1 MLNIEFGNQF
11 RGYNILVYLTL
22 ITSPPVTF
30 VIISALVILIALT
43 LVSGASA
50 YAYTEGVFDDVID
63 LIEQDEEVVEGTIQ
77 EEPTII
83 ESELAAFISLSTN
96 FGTNFYSMEEVD
108 DGDNNEV
115 EEIVWDNFTF
125 QFDASE
131 SVGNVE
137 NYTWDFG
144 DGNMFS
150 GMDGSHS
157 YELPGKYLVTLTVRS
172 SSENSDSIQTEVIVN
187 FGGFVI
193 SDNMECTCA
202 PTAKV
207 TQIDLK
213 VDPEAKL
220 ISGETTVTHDGSTED
235 CTQRLVI
242 QLCHLRVTIQ
252 EYSGESLVSEEVIF
266 DETFSTNTKT
276 VNFSINPNGNN
287 YKILLETDQIRDWHK
302 PNTEW
307 FVKY

>member
-1 MLNIEFGNQF
+1 MKKTSLI
-11 RGYNILVYLTL
+11 ILT
-22 ITSPPVTF
+22 
-30 VIISALVILIALT
+30 ALL

-50 YAYTEGVFDDVID
+50 YAYTEGVFDQI
-63 LIEQDEEVVEGTIQ
+63 LELNEDETEVVESVVE
-77 EEPTII
+77 EEPAVI
-83 ESELAAFISLSTN
+83 ESDLSALISVNTN

-115 EEIVWDNFTF
+115 EEIIWDNFTF
-125 QFDASE
+125 QFDGSE
-131 SVGNVE
+131 SKGNIE

-144 DGNMFS
+144 DGNTFY
-150 GMDGSHS
+150 GIEGSHS
-157 YELPGKYLVTLTVRS
+157 YELPGKYLATLTVIS
-172 SSENSDSIQTEVIVN
+172 PIGNSASIQTEIIVS
-187 FGGFVI
+187 FDGFVI

-213 VDPEAKL
+213 VEPEAAL
-220 ISGETTVTHDGSTED
+220 INGETTVTHEGSTED
-235 CTQRLVI
+235 CTQRLIV
-242 QLCHLRVTIQ
+242 QQCHLRVTIQ
-252 EYSGESLVSEEVIF
+252 EYSGGSVVSEEVIF

-276 VNFSINPNGNN
+276 VAFSFVPMNDNN

-307 FVKY
+307 FTEYRQ

>member
-1 MLNIEFGNQF
+1 MSVKKTSLI
-11 RGYNILVYLTL
+11 ILT
-22 ITSPPVTF
+22 
-30 VIISALVILIALT
+30 ALL

-50 YAYTEGVFDDVID
+50 YAYTEGVFDQI
-63 LIEQDEEVVEGTIQ
+63 LELTEDETEVVESVVE
-77 EEPTII
+77 EEPAII
-83 ESELAAFISLSTN
+83 ESDLSAFISVNTN

-125 QFDASE
+125 QFDGSE
-131 SVGNVE
+131 STGNIE

-144 DGNMFS
+144 DGNTFY
-150 GMDGSHS
+150 GIEGSHS
-157 YELPGKYLVTLTVRS
+157 YELPGKYLATLTVIS
-172 SSENSDSIQTEVIVN
+172 PIGNSASIQTEIIVN
-187 FGGFVI
+187 FDGFVI

-213 VDPEAKL
+213 IEPEATL
-220 ISGETTVTHDGSTED
+220 VNGETTVTHDGSTED
-235 CTQRLVI
+235 CTQRLIV
-242 QLCHLRVTIQ
+242 QQCHLRVTIQ
-252 EYSGESLVSEEVIF
+252 EYSGGSVVSEEVIF

-276 VNFSINPNGNN
+276 VAFSFVPMNDNN

-307 FVKY
+307 FAEYRQ

>member
-1 MLNIEFGNQF
+1 MSVKKTSLI
-11 RGYNILVYLTL
+11 ILT
-22 ITSPPVTF
+22 
-30 VIISALVILIALT
+30 ALL

-50 YAYTEGVFDDVID
+50 YAYTEGVFDEILELTEDETEA
-63 LIEQDEEVVEGTIQ
+63 IESVVE
-77 EEPTII
+77 EEPVIF
-83 ESELAAFISLSTN
+83 ESDLSAFISVNTN

-115 EEIVWDNFTF
+115 EQIVWDNFTF
-125 QFDASE
+125 QFDGSE
-131 SVGNVE
+131 STGNIE
-137 NYTWDFG
+137 NYTWDFD
-144 DGNMFS
+144 DGNIFY
-150 GMDGSHS
+150 GIEGSHS
-157 YELPGKYLVTLTVRS
+157 YELPGKYLVTLTVIS
-172 SSENSDSIQTEVIVN
+172 TSGNTASNQTEITVN
-187 FGGFVI
+187 FDGFVI

-213 VDPEAKL
+213 IEPEATL
-220 ISGETTVTHDGSTED
+220 VNGETTVTHDGSSED

-242 QLCHLRVTIQ
+242 QQCHLRVTIQ
-252 EYSGESLVSEEVIF
+252 EYSGESVVSEEVIF

-276 VNFSINPNGNN
+276 VAFSFIPMNDNN

-307 FVKY
+307 FVEYN

>member
-1 MLNIEFGNQF
+1 MC
-11 RGYNILVYLTL
+11 VVKK
-22 ITSPPVTF
+22 TS
-30 VIISALVILIALT
+30 LVILVALV

-50 YAYTEGVFDDVID
+50 YAYTEGVFDQI
-63 LIEQDEEVVEGTIQ
+63 LELTEDETEVVESVVE
-77 EEPTII
+77 EEPAVI
-83 ESELAAFISLSTN
+83 ESDLSAFISVNTN

-131 SVGNVE
+131 STGDIE

-144 DGNMFS
+144 DGNILS
-150 GMDGSHS
+150 GIQASHS
-157 YELPGKYLVTLTVRS
+157 YELPGKYMVTLSIISPDGNSAS
-172 SSENSDSIQTEVIVN
+172 SQTEIIVN
-187 FGGFVI
+187 FDGFVI

-213 VDPEAKL
+213 IEPEAD
-220 ISGETTVTHDGSTED
+220 IVSGETTVTHDGSTED

-242 QLCHLRVTIQ
+242 QQCHLRVTIQ
-252 EYSGESLVSEEVIF
+252 EFSGESVVSEEVIF

-276 VNFSINPNGNN
+276 VNFTINPNGNN

-307 FVKY
+307 FVQY

>member
-1 MLNIEFGNQF
+1 M
-11 RGYNILVYLTL
+11 T
-22 ITSPPVTF
+22 
-30 VIISALVILIALT
+30 ALL

-50 YAYTEGVFDDVID
+50 YAYTEGVFDQI
-63 LIEQDEEVVEGTIQ
+63 LELTEDETEVVESVVE
-77 EEPTII
+77 EEPAVI
-83 ESELAAFISLSTN
+83 ESDLSAFISVNTN

-125 QFDASE
+125 QFDGSE
-131 SVGNVE
+131 STGNIE

-144 DGNMFS
+144 DGNTFY
-150 GMDGSHS
+150 GIEGSHS
-157 YELPGKYLVTLTVRS
+157 YELPGKYLATLTVIS
-172 SSENSDSIQTEVIVN
+172 PTGNSASIQTEIIVN
-187 FGGFVI
+187 FDGFVI

-213 VDPEAKL
+213 IEPEATL
-220 ISGETTVTHDGSTED
+220 VNGETTVTHDGSTED
-235 CTQRLVI
+235 CTQRLIV
-242 QLCHLRVTIQ
+242 QQCHLRVTIQ
-252 EYSGESLVSEEVIF
+252 EYSGGSVVSEEVIF

-276 VNFSINPNGNN
+276 VAFSFVPMNDNN

-307 FVKY
+307 FAEYRQ

>member
-1 MLNIEFGNQF
+1 MC
-11 RGYNILVYLTL
+11 VVKK
-22 ITSPPVTF
+22 TS
-30 VIISALVILIALT
+30 LVILVALV

-50 YAYTEGVFDDVID
+50 YAYTEGVFDQI
-63 LIEQDEEVVEGTIQ
+63 LELTEDETEVVESVVE
-77 EEPTII
+77 EEPAVI
-83 ESELAAFISLSTN
+83 ESDFSAFISVNTN

-125 QFDASE
+125 QFDASD
-131 SVGNVE
+131 STGNIE

-144 DGNMFS
+144 DGNILS
-150 GMDGSHS
+150 GIQASHS
-157 YELPGKYLVTLTVRS
+157 YELPGKYMVTLSIISPDGNSAS
-172 SSENSDSIQTEVIVN
+172 SQTEIIVN
-187 FGGFVI
+187 FDGFVI

-213 VDPEAKL
+213 IEPEAD
-220 ISGETTVTHDGSTED
+220 IVSGETTVTHDGSTED

-242 QLCHLRVTIQ
+242 QQCHLRVTIQ
-252 EYSGESLVSEEVIF
+252 EFSGESVVSEEVIF

-276 VNFSINPNGNN
+276 VNFTINPNGNN

-307 FVKY
+307 FVQY

>member
-1 MLNIEFGNQF
+1 M
-11 RGYNILVYLTL
+11 T
-22 ITSPPVTF
+22 
-30 VIISALVILIALT
+30 ALL
-43 LVSGASA
+43 LVSGGSA
-50 YAYTEGVFDDVID
+50 YAYTEGIFDEI
-63 LIEQDEEVVEGTIQ
+63 LELSEDETEVVESVVE
-77 EEPTII
+77 EEPAII
-83 ESELAAFISLSTN
+83 ESDLSAFISVNTN

-125 QFDASE
+125 QFDGSE
-131 SVGNVE
+131 STGNIE

-144 DGNMFS
+144 DGNTFY
-150 GMDGSHS
+150 GIEGSHS
-157 YELPGKYLVTLTVRS
+157 YELPGKYLATLTVIS
-172 SSENSDSIQTEVIVN
+172 PIGNSASIQTEIIVN
-187 FGGFVI
+187 FDGFVI

-213 VDPEAKL
+213 IEPEATL
-220 ISGETTVTHDGSTED
+220 VNGETTVTHDGSTED
-235 CTQRLVI
+235 CTQRLIV
-242 QLCHLRVTIQ
+242 QQCHLRVTIQ
-252 EYSGESLVSEEVIF
+252 EYSGGSVVSEEVIF

-276 VNFSINPNGNN
+276 VAFSFVPMNDNN

-307 FVKY
+307 FAEYRQ

>member
-1 MLNIEFGNQF
+1 MKKTSLI
-11 RGYNILVYLTL
+11 ILT
-22 ITSPPVTF
+22 
-30 VIISALVILIALT
+30 ALL

-50 YAYTEGVFDDVID
+50 YAYTEGVFDQI
-63 LIEQDEEVVEGTIQ
+63 LELTEDETEVVESVVE
-77 EEPTII
+77 EEPAVI
-83 ESELAAFISLSTN
+83 ESDLSAFISVNTN

-125 QFDASE
+125 QFDGSE
-131 SVGNVE
+131 STGNIE

-144 DGNMFS
+144 DGKTFY
-150 GMDGSHS
+150 GIGGSHS
-157 YELPGKYLVTLTVRS
+157 YELPGKYLATLTVIS
-172 SSENSDSIQTEVIVN
+172 PIGNSASIQTEIIVN
-187 FGGFVI
+187 FDGFVI

-213 VDPEAKL
+213 IEPEATL
-220 ISGETTVTHDGSTED
+220 VNGETTVTHDGSTED
-235 CTQRLVI
+235 CTQRLIV
-242 QLCHLRVTIQ
+242 QQCHLRVTIQ
-252 EYSGESLVSEEVIF
+252 EYSGGSVVSEEVIF

-276 VNFSINPNGNN
+276 VAFSFVPMNDNN

-307 FVKY
+307 FAEYRQ

>member
-1 MLNIEFGNQF
+1 MC
-11 RGYNILVYLTL
+11 VVKK
-22 ITSPPVTF
+22 TS
-30 VIISALVILIALT
+30 LVILVALV

-50 YAYTEGVFDDVID
+50 YAYTEGVFDQI
-63 LIEQDEEVVEGTIQ
+63 LELTEDETEVVESVVE
-77 EEPTII
+77 EEPAVI
-83 ESELAAFISLSTN
+83 ESDLSAFISVNTN

-131 SVGNVE
+131 STGNIE

-144 DGNMFS
+144 DGNILS
-150 GMDGSHS
+150 GIQASHS
-157 YELPGKYLVTLTVRS
+157 YELPGKYMVTLSIISPDGNSAS
-172 SSENSDSIQTEVIVN
+172 SQTEIIVN
-187 FGGFVI
+187 FDGFVI

-213 VDPEAKL
+213 IEPEAD
-220 ISGETTVTHDGSTED
+220 IVSGETTVTHDGSTED

-242 QLCHLRVTIQ
+242 QQCHLRVTIQ
-252 EYSGESLVSEEVIF
+252 EFSGESVVSEEVIF

-276 VNFSINPNGNN
+276 VNFTINPNGNN

>member
-1 MLNIEFGNQF
+1 M
-11 RGYNILVYLTL
+11 T
-22 ITSPPVTF
+22 
-30 VIISALVILIALT
+30 ALL
-43 LVSGASA
+43 LVSGGSA
-50 YAYTEGVFDDVID
+50 YAYTEGIFDEI
-63 LIEQDEEVVEGTIQ
+63 LELSEDETEVVESVVE
-77 EEPTII
+77 EEPAII
-83 ESELAAFISLSTN
+83 ESELSAFISVNTN

-125 QFDASE
+125 QFDGSE
-131 SVGNVE
+131 STGNIE

-144 DGNMFS
+144 DGNTFY
-150 GMDGSHS
+150 GIEGSHS
-157 YELPGKYLVTLTVRS
+157 YELPGKYLATLTVIS
-172 SSENSDSIQTEVIVN
+172 PIGNSASIQTEIIVN
-187 FGGFVI
+187 FDGFVI

-213 VDPEAKL
+213 IEPEATL
-220 ISGETTVTHDGSTED
+220 VNGETTVTHDGSTED
-235 CTQRLVI
+235 CTQRLIV
-242 QLCHLRVTIQ
+242 QQCHLRVTIQ
-252 EYSGESLVSEEVIF
+252 EYSGGSVVSEEVIF

-276 VNFSINPNGNN
+276 VAFSFVPMNDNN

-307 FVKY
+307 FAEYRQ

>member
-1 MLNIEFGNQF
+1 MKKTSLI
-11 RGYNILVYLTL
+11 ILT
-22 ITSPPVTF
+22 
-30 VIISALVILIALT
+30 ALL

-50 YAYTEGVFDDVID
+50 YAYAEGVFDQI
-63 LIEQDEEVVEGTIQ
+63 LELNEDETEVVESVVE
-77 EEPTII
+77 EEPAII
-83 ESELAAFISLSTN
+83 ESDLSAFISVNTN

-125 QFDASE
+125 QFDGSE
-131 SVGNVE
+131 STGNIE

-144 DGNMFS
+144 DGNTFY
-150 GMDGSHS
+150 GIEGSHS
-157 YELPGKYLVTLTVRS
+157 YELPGKYLATLTVIS
-172 SSENSDSIQTEVIVN
+172 PIGNSASIQTEIIVN
-187 FGGFVI
+187 FDGFVI

-213 VDPEAKL
+213 IEPEATL
-220 ISGETTVTHDGSTED
+220 VNGETTVTHDGSTED
-235 CTQRLVI
+235 CTQRLIV
-242 QLCHLRVTIQ
+242 QQCHLRVTIQ
-252 EYSGESLVSEEVIF
+252 EYSGGSVVSEEVIF

-276 VNFSINPNGNN
+276 VAFSFVPMNDNN

-307 FVKY
+307 FTEYRQ

>member
-1 MLNIEFGNQF
+1 VKKTSLI
-11 RGYNILVYLTL
+11 ILT
-22 ITSPPVTF
+22 
-30 VIISALVILIALT
+30 ALL

-50 YAYTEGVFDDVID
+50 YAYTEGVFDQI
-63 LIEQDEEVVEGTIQ
+63 LELNEDETEVVESVVE
-77 EEPTII
+77 EEPAVI
-83 ESELAAFISLSTN
+83 ESDLSALISVNTN

-115 EEIVWDNFTF
+115 EEIIWDNFTF
-125 QFDASE
+125 QFDGSE
-131 SVGNVE
+131 SKGNIE

-144 DGNMFS
+144 DGNTFY
-150 GMDGSHS
+150 GIEGSHS
-157 YELPGKYLVTLTVRS
+157 YELPGKYLATLTVIS
-172 SSENSDSIQTEVIVN
+172 PIGNSASIQTEIIVS
-187 FGGFVI
+187 FDGFVI

-213 VDPEAKL
+213 VEPEAAL
-220 ISGETTVTHDGSTED
+220 INGETTVTHEGSTED
-235 CTQRLVI
+235 CTQRLIV
-242 QLCHLRVTIQ
+242 QQCHLRVTIQ
-252 EYSGESLVSEEVIF
+252 EYSGGSVVSEEVIF

-276 VNFSINPNGNN
+276 VAFSFVPINDNN

-307 FVKY
+307 FTEYRQ

>member
-1 MLNIEFGNQF
+1 MPVKKTSLI
-11 RGYNILVYLTL
+11 ILT
-22 ITSPPVTF
+22 
-30 VIISALVILIALT
+30 ALL

-50 YAYTEGVFDDVID
+50 YAYTEGVFDQI
-63 LIEQDEEVVEGTIQ
+63 LELTEDETEVVESVVE
-77 EEPTII
+77 EEPAVI
-83 ESELAAFISLSTN
+83 ESDLSAFISVNTN

-125 QFDASE
+125 QFDGSE
-131 SVGNVE
+131 STGNIE

-144 DGNMFS
+144 DGNTFY
-150 GMDGSHS
+150 GIEGSHS
-157 YELPGKYLVTLTVRS
+157 YELPGKYLATLTVIS
-172 SSENSDSIQTEVIVN
+172 PTGNSASIQTEIIVN
-187 FGGFVI
+187 FDGFVI

-213 VDPEAKL
+213 IEPEATL
-220 ISGETTVTHDGSTED
+220 VNGETTVTHDGSTED
-235 CTQRLVI
+235 CTQRLIV
-242 QLCHLRVTIQ
+242 QQCHLRVTIQ
-252 EYSGESLVSEEVIF
+252 EYSGGSVVSEEVIF

-276 VNFSINPNGNN
+276 VAFSFVPMNDNN

-307 FVKY
+307 FAEYRQ

>member
-1 MLNIEFGNQF
+1 MK
-11 RGYNILVYLTL
+11 R
-22 ITSPPVTF
+22 S
-30 VIISALVILIALT
+30 
-43 LVSGASA
+43 
-50 YAYTEGVFDDVID
+50 
-63 LIEQDEEVVEGTIQ
+63 VEGTIQ
-77 EEPTII
+77 EEPAII
-83 ESELAAFISLSTN
+83 ESELAALISLNTN

-131 SVGNVE
+131 STGNIE

-157 YELPGKYLVTLTVRS
+157 YELPGKYLVTLTVTS
-172 SSENSDSIQTEVIVN
+172 SYENSDSIQTEVIVN
-187 FGGFVI
+187 FDGFVI

-213 VDPEAKL
+213 IEPEANL
-220 ISGETTVTHDGSTED
+220 VSGETTVTHDGSTED

-242 QLCHLRVTIQ
+242 QQCHLRVTIQ

>member
-1 MLNIEFGNQF
+1 MAI
-11 RGYNILVYLTL
+11 VKK
-22 ITSPPVTF
+22 TS
-30 VIISALVILIALT
+30 IVILIALA

-63 LIEQDEEVVEGTIQ
+63 LIEQDEEVVEDTIQ
-77 EEPTII
+77 EGPAII
-83 ESELAAFISLSTN
+83 ESELAALISLNTN

-115 EEIVWDNFTF
+115 EEVVWDNFTF

-131 SVGNVE
+131 STGNIV

-144 DGNMFS
+144 DGNLFS
-150 GMDGSHS
+150 GMEGSHS

-187 FGGFVI
+187 FDGFVI

-213 VDPEAKL
+213 VEPDANL
-220 ISGETTVTHDGSTED
+220 VSGETTVTHDGSTED
-235 CTQRLVI
+235 CTQRLIV
-242 QLCHLRVTIQ
+242 QQCHLRVTVQ
-252 EYSGESLVSEEVIF
+252 EFSGGSVVSEEVIF

-276 VNFSINPNGNN
+276 VNFTINPNGNN

>member
-1 MLNIEFGNQF
+1 VKKTSLI
-11 RGYNILVYLTL
+11 ILT
-22 ITSPPVTF
+22 
-30 VIISALVILIALT
+30 ALL

-50 YAYTEGVFDDVID
+50 YAYTEGVFDQI
-63 LIEQDEEVVEGTIQ
+63 LELTEDETEVVESVVE
-77 EEPTII
+77 EEPAVI
-83 ESELAAFISLSTN
+83 ESDLSAFISVNTN

-125 QFDASE
+125 QFDGSE
-131 SVGNVE
+131 STGNIE

-144 DGNMFS
+144 DGNTFY
-150 GMDGSHS
+150 GIEGSHS
-157 YELPGKYLVTLTVRS
+157 YELPGKYLATLTVIS
-172 SSENSDSIQTEVIVN
+172 PIGNSASIQTEIIVN
-187 FGGFVI
+187 FDGFVI

-213 VDPEAKL
+213 IEPEATL
-220 ISGETTVTHDGSTED
+220 VNGETTVTHDGSTED
-235 CTQRLVI
+235 CTQRLIV
-242 QLCHLRVTIQ
+242 QQCHLRVTIQ
-252 EYSGESLVSEEVIF
+252 EYSGGSVVSEEVIF

-276 VNFSINPNGNN
+276 VAFSFVPMNDNN

-307 FVKY
+307 FAEYRQ

>member
-1 MLNIEFGNQF
+1 VKKTSLI
-11 RGYNILVYLTL
+11 ILT
-22 ITSPPVTF
+22 
-30 VIISALVILIALT
+30 ALL

-50 YAYTEGVFDDVID
+50 YAYTEGVFDQI
-63 LIEQDEEVVEGTIQ
+63 LELTEDETEVVESVVE
-77 EEPTII
+77 EEPAVI
-83 ESELAAFISLSTN
+83 ESDLSAFISVNAN

-115 EEIVWDNFTF
+115 EEIIWDNFTF
-125 QFDASE
+125 QFDGSE
-131 SVGNVE
+131 SKGNIE

-144 DGNMFS
+144 DGNTFY
-150 GMDGSHS
+150 GIEGSHS
-157 YELPGKYLVTLTVRS
+157 YELPGKYLATLTIIS
-172 SSENSDSIQTEVIVN
+172 PIGNSASIQTEIIVN
-187 FGGFVI
+187 FDGFVI

-213 VDPEAKL
+213 IEPEATL
-220 ISGETTVTHDGSTED
+220 VNGETTVTHDGSTED
-235 CTQRLVI
+235 CTQRLTV
-242 QLCHLRVTIQ
+242 QQCHLRVTIQ
-252 EYSGESLVSEEVIF
+252 EYSGGSVVSEEVIF

-276 VNFSINPNGNN
+276 VAFSFVPMNDNN

-307 FVKY
+307 FAEY

>member
-1 MLNIEFGNQF
+1 MGI
-11 RGYNILVYLTL
+11 VKK
-22 ITSPPVTF
+22 TS
-30 VIISALVILIALT
+30 LVILTALA
-43 LVSGASA
+43 LISGASA
-50 YAYTEGVFDDVID
+50 YAFTEGVFDDVIN
-63 LIEQDEEVVEGTIQ
+63 LIGQDEELVEGTIQ

-83 ESELAAFISLSTN
+83 ESELTALISLNTN

-115 EEIVWDNFTF
+115 EEVVWDNFTF

-131 SVGNVE
+131 SEGNIV

-144 DGNMFS
+144 DGITFS
-150 GMDGSHS
+150 GIEGSHS
-157 YELPGKYLVTLTVRS
+157 YELPGKYLVTLTVTS
-172 SSENSDSIQTEVIVN
+172 SYENSDSIQTEVIVN
-187 FGGFVI
+187 FDGFVI

-207 TQIDLK
+207 TQIDMK
-213 VDPEAKL
+213 VEPEANL
-220 ISGETTVTHDGSTED
+220 VSGETTVTHDGSTED

-242 QLCHLRVTIQ
+242 QQCHLRVTIQ
-252 EYSGESLVSEEVIF
+252 EYSGGSVVSEEVIF

>member
-1 MLNIEFGNQF
+1 MPVKKTSLI
-11 RGYNILVYLTL
+11 ILT
-22 ITSPPVTF
+22 
-30 VIISALVILIALT
+30 ALL

-50 YAYTEGVFDDVID
+50 YAYTEGVFDQI
-63 LIEQDEEVVEGTIQ
+63 LELTEDETEVVESVVE
-77 EEPTII
+77 EEPAVI
-83 ESELAAFISLSTN
+83 ESDLSAFISVNTN

-125 QFDASE
+125 QFDGSE
-131 SVGNVE
+131 STGNIE

-144 DGNMFS
+144 DGNTFY
-150 GMDGSHS
+150 GIEGSHS
-157 YELPGKYLVTLTVRS
+157 YELPGKYLATPTVIS
-172 SSENSDSIQTEVIVN
+172 PIGNSASIQTEIIVN
-187 FGGFVI
+187 FDGFVI

-213 VDPEAKL
+213 IEPEATL
-220 ISGETTVTHDGSTED
+220 VNGETTVTHDGSTED
-235 CTQRLVI
+235 CTQRLIV
-242 QLCHLRVTIQ
+242 QQCHLRVTIQ
-252 EYSGESLVSEEVIF
+252 EYSGGSVVSEEVIF

-276 VNFSINPNGNN
+276 VAFSFVPMNDNN

-307 FVKY
+307 FAEYRQ

>member
-1 MLNIEFGNQF
+1 MKKTSLI
-11 RGYNILVYLTL
+11 ILT
-22 ITSPPVTF
+22 
-30 VIISALVILIALT
+30 ALL

-50 YAYTEGVFDDVID
+50 YAYTEGVFDQI
-63 LIEQDEEVVEGTIQ
+63 LELNEDETEVVESVVE
-77 EEPTII
+77 EEPAII
-83 ESELAAFISLSTN
+83 ESDLSAFISVNTN

-115 EEIVWDNFTF
+115 EEIVWNNFTF
-125 QFDASE
+125 QFDGSE
-131 SVGNVE
+131 STGNIE

-144 DGNMFS
+144 DGNTFY
-150 GMDGSHS
+150 GIEGSHS
-157 YELPGKYLVTLTVRS
+157 YELPGKYLATLTVIS
-172 SSENSDSIQTEVIVN
+172 PIGNSASIQTEIIVN
-187 FGGFVI
+187 FDGFVI

-213 VDPEAKL
+213 IEPEATL
-220 ISGETTVTHDGSTED
+220 VNGETTVTHDGSTED
-235 CTQRLVI
+235 CTQRLIV
-242 QLCHLRVTIQ
+242 QQCHLRVTIQ
-252 EYSGESLVSEEVIF
+252 EYSGGSVVSEEVIF

-276 VNFSINPNGNN
+276 VAFSFVPMNDNN

-307 FVKY
+307 FAEYRP